1 MSEREFMDQVID
13 LAHVYGWIVAH
24 FRVART
30 KDGWV
35 TPVSADGAG
44 FPDLIILREGRMI
57 VAELKR
63 EDGNLTPEQYFWL
76 LEFMKV
82 TDDVYLWKESDWEE
96 AKIVLTP
103 THKGETG

>member
-1 MSEREFMDQVID
+1 MNQIMQSEKSWQGQVIK
-13 LAHVYGWIVAH
+13 LAKTLGYEFIYFTWNSKHSP
-24 FRVART
+24 R
-30 KDGWV
+30 
-35 TPVSADGAG
+35 G

-82 TDDVYLWKESDWEE
+82 TDDAYLWKPSDWEGV
-96 AKIVLTP
+96 KSVLTP
-103 THKGETG
+103 THKGGE